1 MFLRGPS
8 LGTRLTLFAIL
19 SVSLMVLDH
28 REEHLQSVRQ
38 VLSAAVQPIREAVNF
53 PFAATEWVR
62 LASRDRETLK
72 FENDKLK
79 SEQLINAVR
88 LQRFAA
94 LEAENARLRAL
105 MESTAKVA
113 DRVLVTE
120 ILSIDLDPLRHRVA
134 LDKGLRHGAFTGQ
147 ALLDAHGIVGQIT
160 RTGPLNSEAILISD
174 PDHAVPVEINRNGL
188 RTIAVG
194 TGKPGELSLPFLPN
208 NADIQDGDLLVT
220 SGLGGRF
227 PKGYPVGKV
236 FRIERN
242 PHQKFA
248 LIHAKPA
255 AALNQNREVLL
266 VWSGEQIA
274 RDELANAVKKEQ
286 GNYAQT
292 AGGTP

>member
-19 SVSLMVLDH
+19 SVSLMVLDS
-28 REEHLQSVRQ
+28 RDDHLQSVRQ
-38 VLSAAVQPIREAVNF
+38 VLSGAVQPVREAVDF
-53 PFAATEWVR
+53 PFAATEWMR
-62 LASRDRETLK
+62 LASRDRETLAI
-72 FENDKLK
+72 ENEQLK
-79 SEQLINAVR
+79 AEQLISNVR

-94 LEAENARLRAL
+94 LEAENSRLRAL

-147 ALLDAHGIVGQIT
+147 ALLDAHGVVGQIT

-208 NADIQDGDLLVT
+208 NADIQAGDLLVT

-227 PKGYPVGKV
+227 PKGYPVAEV
-236 FRIERN
+236 VEVERN
-242 PHQKFA
+242 PHEKFA
-248 LIHAKPA
+248 VINAKPA

-266 VWSGEQIA
+266 VWSGEKIA
-274 RDELANAVKKEQ
+274 RDELANAIEKER
-286 GNYAQT
+286 GNYSQT

>member
-8 LGTRLTLFAIL
+8 LGTRLTLFAVL
-19 SVSLMVLDH
+19 SVSLMVLDS
-28 REEHLQSVRQ
+28 RDDHLQSVRHI
-38 VLSAAVQPIREAVNF
+38 LSGAAQPIREAVDF
-53 PFAATEWVR
+53 PFAATAWFK
-62 LASRDRETLK
+62 LASRDRETLTL
-72 FENDKLK
+72 ENEQLK
-79 SEQLINAVR
+79 SEQLISNVR

-94 LEAENARLRAL
+94 LEAENSRLRAL

-147 ALLDAHGIVGQIT
+147 ALLDAHGVVGQIT

-174 PDHAVPVEINRNGL
+174 PDHALPVEINRNGL

-194 TGKPGELSLPFLPN
+194 TGKPDELSLPFLPN
-208 NADIQDGDLLVT
+208 NADIQTGDLLVT

-227 PKGYPVGKV
+227 PKGYPVAVVSKV
-236 FRIERN
+236 ERN
-242 PHQKFA
+242 PHEKFA
-248 LIHAKPA
+248 IINATPA

-266 VWSGEQIA
+266 VWSGEKIA
-274 RDELANAVKKEQ
+274 RDELASAIEREQ
-286 GNYAQT
+286 GNYSQT

>member
-1 MFLRGPS
+1 M
-8 LGTRLTLFAIL
+8 RLTLFAIL
-19 SVSLMVLDH
+19 SVCLMVLDH
-28 REEHLQSVRQ
+28 RDDHLQSVRQ
-38 VLSAAVQPIREAVNF
+38 VLSAAVQPVREAVDF
-53 PFAATEWVR
+53 PFSAAEWIGE
-62 LASRDRETLK
+62 ASRDRESLQR
-72 FENDKLK
+72 ENEQLK
-79 SEQLINAVR
+79 SEQLITSVR

-134 LDKGLRHGAFTGQ
+134 LDKGIRHGAFTGQ
-147 ALLDAHGIVGQIT
+147 ALLDAHGVVGQIT

-194 TGKPGELSLPFLPN
+194 TGNPGELSLPFLPN
-208 NADIQDGDLLVT
+208 NADIQAGDLLVT

-227 PKGYPVGKV
+227 PKGYPVAKIAKV
-236 FRIERN
+236 ERN
-242 PHQKFA
+242 PHEKFA
-248 LIHAKPA
+248 IINATPA

-274 RDELANAVKKEQ
+274 RDELANAMKKEQ
-286 GNYAQT
+286 GNVAQT